1 MGSDT
6 SESLDVVKKL
16 LADEVH
22 ESDHID
28 EWHWLFHK
36 DPEIRRLVR
45 ERSERIHRRTME
57 KLSIEEHN
65 EPTK

>member
-22 ESDHID
+22 DSDHID

-57 KLSIEEHN
+57 KLGI
-65 EPTK
+65 